1 MIKGKRNLVFAIYSA
16 GFAQAMIQNKHK
28 LDELQRKLDSEE
40 NLSYKEALAIYEM
53 LHKEAVSLGVIN
65 SENILDGLE
74 VDLRIAKAI
83 NKVGL

>member
-1 MIKGKRNLVFAIYSA
+1 MLRTMIRNR
-16 GFAQAMIQNKHK
+16 HK
-28 LDELQRKLDSEE
+28 LDEFQRKLDVEE
-40 NLSYKEALAIYEM
+40 SLSYIEALAIYEM
-53 LHKEAVSLGVIN
+53 LHEEAVSLGAIN

>member
-1 MIKGKRNLVFAIYSA
+1 
-16 GFAQAMIQNKHK
+16 MIQNRHK
-28 LDELQRKLDSEE
+28 LEEFQRKLDAEE
-40 NLSYKEALAIYEM
+40 NLSYREALAIYEM
-53 LHKEAVSLGVIN
+53 LHKEAVSLGAIN

>member
-1 MIKGKRNLVFAIYSA
+1 MFRAKCLALILASF
-16 GFAQAMIQNKHK
+16 QETMIQNRHK
-28 LDELQRKLDSEE
+28 LDEFYRKLDAQE

-53 LHKEAVSLGVIN
+53 LHEEAVSLGAIN

-83 NKVGL
+83 NSVGL

>member
-1 MIKGKRNLVFAIYSA
+1 
-16 GFAQAMIQNKHK
+16 MIQNKHK

-53 LHKEAVSLGVIN
+53 LYKEAVSLGVIN

-83 NKVGL
+83 NKVGLW